1 MPGPKDNGKKK
12 MGYGPAREPSRE
24 PHRTPSRGPA
34 RGPMRGPARTARP
47 PEAAPRGGER
57 SGEREVWLPHSIRVV
72 YEDADIIVVDKPHGL
87 LSATME
93 GQGLAPSVFSEIK
106 KHVRA
111 SGFKPGRSRASVR
124 DGESQR
130 SGTRVWVIHRLDR
143 EASGLM
149 VFAKSLRAFDVIKEE
164 LRVRRVQRSYVAV
177 VEGIVGSRVGE
188 VGSVQSY
195 LWEDDRGAVHSGSS
209 PMGGGPLGRSPK
221 KKTVGR
227 GPLGP
232 IGKARAARDAG
243 KSEGGADGGGDGGQL
258 ARMAIT
264 HYRVAAH
271 AHGRTMLELK
281 LDTGRKH
288 QIRVHMRDLGHVI
301 VGDRRY
307 EAQTDPIGRVCLHAR
322 TLAFAHPVT
331 GVALKF
337 ESPTPGA
344 FVGLIGSDAVEG
356 SSGEV
361 LQGIV
366 EASRG
371 KASPAA
377 NVGPGAVPRSDASA
391 NAHPRDKAVENGSD
405 AGWDH
410 VADWYEGLVASR
422 GSDHHERVI
431 YPGTL
436 RLLEPKAG
444 MRVLDV
450 ACGEGELCRRL
461 AALGVDTLGVD
472 AAPRLIA
479 AAKRATERDGD
490 RPGSG
495 GREARAR
502 GAAEFQVADATR
514 LHETKLAMA
523 TGSEGGASGNLFDA
537 ATCVMALMNIAP
549 VEPVMAGVARW
560 LKPGGRFVGV
570 ILHPAFRSPGQT
582 SWQWDEVRDEDRDAR
597 DGRDGRG
604 ARPSR
609 APARSGR
616 PPVAA
621 TVRQYRRVDAYLSP
635 AQRPIVMN
643 PGAEAKGAEAV
654 TTLTHHRPIQV
665 YVRALAQAGLLVDA
679 MEEWASAR
687 RSEPGPRAAEEDR
700 ARREIPMFLAI
711 RAVRVGG

>member
-1 MPGPKDNGKKK
+1 MRGHAAGPRDDFDRGAFDEGRN
-12 MGYGPAREPSRE
+12 
-24 PHRTPSRGPA
+24 SRGGGTGA
-34 RGPMRGPARTARP
+34 SGRGD
-47 PEAAPRGGER
+47 
-57 SGEREVWLPHSIRVV
+57 WLPHGIRIVF
-72 YEDADIIVVDKPHGL
+72 EDADLIVVDKPHGL

-93 GQGLAPSVFSEIK
+93 GQGLAASVFSEVK
-106 KHVRA
+106 KHVRD
-111 SGFKPGRSRASVR
+111 SGFKPGRARASKR

-195 LWEDDRGAVHSGSS
+195 LWEDERGGVHSGPRPTGGQLS
-209 PMGGGPLGRSPK
+209 GQLGGQAGGPNRKPS
-221 KKTVGR
+221 GR

-232 IGKARAARDAG
+232 IGKARAKRDRA
-243 KSEGGADGGGDGGQL
+243 EGGGEPL
-258 ARMAIT
+258 ARMAVT

-288 QIRVHMRDLGHVI
+288 QIRVHMKELGHVI

-307 EAQTDPIGRVCLHAR
+307 NAMSDPIGRVCLHAR

-331 GVALKF
+331 GEALKF

-344 FVGLIGSDAVEG
+344 FVGLIGTDAVAG

-361 LQGIV
+361 LQGI
-366 EASRG
+366 
-371 KASPAA
+371 
-377 NVGPGAVPRSDASA
+377 AVPPKGSAEPSRASGRPNVPTSDPTVGAT
-391 NAHPRDKAVENGSD
+391 RDGDGDD

-410 VADWYEGLVASR
+410 VAEWYEGLVGGR
-422 GSDHHERVI
+422 KSDHHERVI
-431 YPGTL
+431 YPGVL
-436 RLLEPKAG
+436 RLLEPRAG

-461 AALGVDTLGVD
+461 TQAGLDAVGVD
-472 AAPRLIA
+472 AAPKLIGFASAAQERLDA
-479 AAKRATERDGD
+479 
-490 RPGSG
+490 
-495 GREARAR
+495 AR
-502 GAAEFQVADATR
+502 GKGPRGTGRYLVADATR
-514 LHETKLAMA
+514 LHEAEL
-523 TGSEGGASGNLFDA
+523 GSESRADFDA
-537 ATCVMALMNIAP
+537 ATCVMALMNMAP
-549 VEPVMAGVARW
+549 IEPVMAGVAKW
-560 LKPGGRFVGV
+560 LRPGGRFVAV
-570 ILHPAFRSPGQT
+570 LLHPAFRAPGQT
-582 SWQWDEVRDEDRDAR
+582 SWQWDGQSEDPRESAAASR
-597 DGRDGRG
+597 DGRTRRDI
-604 ARPSR
+604 
-609 APARSGR
+609 
-616 PPVAA
+616 
-621 TVRQYRRVDAYLSP
+621 RQYRRVDAYLSP
-635 AQRPIVMN
+635 AQRSIVMN
-643 PGAEAKGAEAV
+643 PGAEARGGAAI
-654 TTLTHHRPIQV
+654 TTVTHHRPIQV
-665 YVRALAQAGLLVDA
+665 YVRAMAQAGLLVDA

>member
-1 MPGPKDNGKKK
+1 MPGARDGGKKK
-12 MGYGPAREPSRE
+12 FGRGAGGDRA
-24 PHRTPSRGPA
+24 RGPA
-34 RGPMRGPARTARP
+34 RSTPGDPSRESSRRATP
-47 PEAAPRGGER
+47 PRETRVTPERDRAEFDQGRNSRGGGAGA
-57 SGEREVWLPHSIRVV
+57 SGRGDWLPHGIRVV
-72 YEDADIIVVDKPHGL
+72 FEDADLIVVDKPHGL

-93 GQGLAPSVFSEIK
+93 GQGQAPSVFNEIK

-111 SGFKPGRSRASVR
+111 SGFKPGRSRASQR

-195 LWEDDRGAVHSGSS
+195 LWEDERGGVHSGPT
-209 PMGGGPLGRSPK
+209 PMNVPMAGGAGGSATPVRKG
-221 KKTVGR
+221 GR

-232 IGKARAARDAG
+232 IGRARAQREAG
-243 KSEGGADGGGDGGQL
+243 KPQRDGEGL
-258 ARMAIT
+258 ARMAVT

-288 QIRVHMRDLGHVI
+288 QIRVHMRELGHVI

-307 EAQTDPIGRVCLHAR
+307 NAKSDPIGRVCLHAR

-331 GVALKF
+331 GEALKF

-344 FVGLIGSDAVEG
+344 FVGLVGSDAVAN

-361 LQGIV
+361 LQSIV
-366 EASRG
+366 APPS
-371 KASPAA
+371 AA
-377 NVGPGAVPRSDASA
+377 NPTVSLRGREARPADVSTDGPEDSD
-391 NAHPRDKAVENGSD
+391 D

-410 VADWYEGLVASR
+410 VAEWYEGLVGGR
-422 GSDHHERVI
+422 KSDHHERVI
-431 YPGTL
+431 YPGVL
-436 RLLEPKAG
+436 RLLEPRAG

-461 AALGVDTLGVD
+461 TQAGLDAVGVD
-472 AAPRLIA
+472 AAPKLIGFATAAQARLESA
-479 AAKRATERDGD
+479 RGKGPR
-490 RPGSG
+490 GSG
-495 GREARAR
+495 RYA
-502 GAAEFQVADATR
+502 VADATR
-514 LHETKLAMA
+514 LHEVDLRGE
-523 TGSEGGASGNLFDA
+523 TGPRGDAREDFDA
-537 ATCVMALMNIAP
+537 ATCVMALMNMAP
-549 VEPVMAGVARW
+549 IEPVMAGVARW
-560 LKPGGRFVGV
+560 LRPGGRFVGV
-570 ILHPAFRSPGQT
+570 ILHPAFRAPGQT
-582 SWQWDEVRDEDRDAR
+582 SWQWEDGTSDEESRV
-597 DGRDGRG
+597 GRAG
-604 ARPSR
+604 
-609 APARSGR
+609 PARGPRGGR
-616 PPVAA
+616 EI
-621 TVRQYRRVDAYLSP
+621 RQYRRVDAYLSP
-635 AQRPIVMN
+635 TQRAIVMN
-643 PGAEAKGAEAV
+643 PGAEARGQAAV
-654 TTLTHHRPIQV
+654 TTVTHHRPIQV
-665 YVRALAQAGLLVDA
+665 YVRAMAQAGLMVDA

-711 RAVRVGG
+711 RAVKADPGVRREG